1 MGPGIKFCKVGIVLL
16 GGGFANFELLEFLA
30 FELKNKAFAHFGPR
44 LFCCCVYWRLVI
56 LTFHGSTIKCC
67 SDSCYSKLLVL
78 RNDFDAFK

>member
-16 GGGFANFELLEFLA
+16 GGGVANFELLEFLA
-30 FELKNKAFAHFGPR
+30 FELKKLLLILGPDYFADACIAH
-44 LFCCCVYWRLVI
+44 LVI

-67 SDSCYSKLLVL
+67 LDSCYGKLLVL